1 MKIIHNVLVI
11 SLLFMSSMLLTHKT
25 YIIKMSTVAPEGS
38 SWMNEM
44 HDFEKEIIELTNG
57 QIKFRV
63 YPNGVMGGEKD
74 VLRKMRLGQ
83 IHSGA
88 FTGVGLGEV
97 VPEIRILDLP
107 FLFRNSSEVDYV
119 YNALFDEFQKKFT
132 EKGFFLAGWAEVG
145 FIYLFTKTP
154 VSCMKDFSKVKM
166 WLWKGDP
173 LARTTFKVMNI
184 PSIPLD
190 VTDVH
195 TSLQTGLING
205 VYISPYG
212 VLALQWFTKA
222 NYMMDYPLTNSV
234 GAVLITTKK
243 INSIPKDLREILI
256 SKTKENMR
264 KIVLQSR
271 KENEESIKVLQ
282 ESGITLTLVKDSKAM
297 AEFDEAGRIIREK
310 LVGKLYSHELLD
322 KVLSLLKE
330 YRSSHGS

>member
-1 MKIIHNVLVI
+1 MKIIHNVLI
-11 SLLFMSSMLLTHKT
+11 IALLFMSSMLLAQKT
-25 YIIKMSTVAPEGS
+25 YIIKMATVAPEGS

-44 HDFEKEIIELTNG
+44 HNFEKEIKELTNG

-63 YPNGVMGGEKD
+63 YPNGVQGGEKD

-88 FTGVGLGEV
+88 FTGVGLGEI

-107 FLFRNSSEVDYV
+107 FLFRNSGEVDYV

-132 EKGFFLAGWAEVG
+132 EKGFFLVGWAEVG

-154 VSCMKDFSKVKM
+154 VNCLEDFSKVKM

-184 PSIPLD
+184 PSFPLD
-190 VTDVH
+190 IIDVH

-212 VLALQWFTKA
+212 VLALQWFTKT

-234 GAVLITTKK
+234 GAVLITTKML
-243 INSIPKDLREILI
+243 NSMPEDIREIFI

-264 KIVLQSR
+264 QIVLQSR
-271 KENEESIKVLQ
+271 KENDESIKVLQ
-282 ESGITLTLVKDSKAM
+282 ESGITLTPVKDSKAM
-297 AEFDEAGRIIREK
+297 AEFNEAGRIIQEK
-310 LVGKLYSHELLD
+310 LVGKLYSQELLD